1 MDSVPLPTPILT
13 LTLIAIVEHFT
24 ERFGCLAIIFLG
36 NMVDDLTLDKDHYE
50 WSYYIS
56 VCLCMGIIFSMKMV
70 SDPGH
75 KPSLNQK
82 SDPNS
87 NPHSL
92 KFELAHKPTYLKS
105 KLNSNPNPTFPR
117 FYIY

>member
-56 VCLCMGIIFSMKMV
+56 VCLCMGVIFSMKMV

-75 KPSLNQK
+75 KPSLN
-82 SDPNS
+82 
-87 NPHSL
+87 
-92 KFELAHKPTYLKS
+92 
-105 KLNSNPNPTFPR
+105 
-117 FYIY
+117 